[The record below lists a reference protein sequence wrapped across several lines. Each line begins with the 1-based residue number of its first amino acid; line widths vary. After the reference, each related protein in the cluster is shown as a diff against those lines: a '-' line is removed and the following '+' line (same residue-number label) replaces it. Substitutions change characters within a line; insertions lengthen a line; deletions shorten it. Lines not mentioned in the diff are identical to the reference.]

1 VSVIIRDASGFP
13 ATIGSEANS
22 HLAISGDRIA
32 RRIVEASC
40 KAGRRTAITVRPD
53 GTVVS

>member
-1 VSVIIRDASGFP
+1 MIRDASGFP
-13 ATIGSEANS
+13 ATIGSEANR

-53 GTVVS
+53 GTVVSCQ

>member
-1 VSVIIRDASGFP
+1 MIRDASGFP
-13 ATIGSEANS
+13 ATIGSEANR
-22 HLAISGDRIA
+22 HLAVSADKIA